1 MRRNSS
7 SSSVSN
13 TPSPNYQ
20 NRRRSS
26 KSASPGNRKK
36 KNVISPRRIVEN
48 SQIFHQEHI
57 LNQKL
62 SRELRHA
69 RRELKREA
77 YFANLRISKLTEQ
90 AKNATKNLDQ
100 GEYRLFY

>member
-1 MRRNSS
+1 MRRGSS

-13 TPSPNYQ
+13 TPSTHNQ
-20 NRRRSS
+20 HRRRSS
-26 KSASPGNRKK
+26 KSASPGNKKK
-36 KNVISPRRIVEN
+36 KNVISPQHVVEN
-48 SQIFHQEHI
+48 SQLFYQEHI

-62 SRELRHA
+62 SRELRRA

-90 AKNATKNLDQ
+90 AKNATKNLEQ
-100 GEYRLFY
+100 GEHKWVY